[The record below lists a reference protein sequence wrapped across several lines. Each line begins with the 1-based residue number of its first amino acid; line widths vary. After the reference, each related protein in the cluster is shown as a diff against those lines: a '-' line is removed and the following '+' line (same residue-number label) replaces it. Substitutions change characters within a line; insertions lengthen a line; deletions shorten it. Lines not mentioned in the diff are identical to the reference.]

1 MPEKRKFPASDYARY
16 SGMVFQLF
24 ILLWLSYL
32 AGRWI
37 DEKLAFEK
45 PVVTIIILLMAIFAY
60 LYSIVKQTSK
70 RK

>member
-1 MPEKRKFPASDYARY
+1 MPEKRKISATDYARY

-37 DEKLAFEK
+37 DQALAFEK

>member
-1 MPEKRKFPASDYARY
+1 MPEKRKIPVADYAKY

-24 ILLWLSYL
+24 LLLWMSYL

-37 DEKLAFEK
+37 DKKLGLQK